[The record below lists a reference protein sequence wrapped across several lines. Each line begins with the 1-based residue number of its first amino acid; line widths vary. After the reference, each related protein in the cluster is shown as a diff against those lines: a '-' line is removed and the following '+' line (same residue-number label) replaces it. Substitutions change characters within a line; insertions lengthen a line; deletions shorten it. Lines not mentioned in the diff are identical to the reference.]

1 MAQRRSTPER
11 VRMRR
16 YFWLMGTCLTLI
28 TLAWTVVRLFSTG
41 LAIAMSL
48 VAMVLPPVAAILA
61 NRGTGFGPDAEGRR
75 RERLPGPR
83 RGD

>member
-1 MAQRRSTPER
+1 
-11 VRMRR
+11 MRR
-16 YFWLMGTCLTLI
+16 YLWLMGTCLTLV

-48 VAMVLPPVAAILA
+48 VAMVIPPVATIVA
-61 NRGTGFGPDAEGRR
+61 NWSTGFGPDADGTRA
-75 RERLPGPR
+75 RLPGPR